1 MKSARDDTQAPEAV
15 NTEQQ
20 EAGQAQDVA
29 QDALERLQQK
39 GQRVLDQEQAD
50 SQKPDGSPTD

>member
-1 MKSARDDTQAPEAV
+1 MKKSPDDVEAPEAV

-29 QDALERLQQK
+29 QDALDRHNQFGHTSNDEDASDESAK
-39 GQRVLDQEQAD
+39 G
-50 SQKPDGSPTD
+50 

>member
-1 MKSARDDTQAPEAV
+1 MKSSRDNTEAPEAV

-20 EAGQAQDVA
+20 ESGQAQDVA

-39 GQRVLDQEQAD
+39 GQRVLDDEQTD
-50 SQKPDGSPTD
+50 SPQRD

>member
-1 MKSARDDTQAPEAV
+1 MKKAREDTEAPEAV

-29 QDALERLQQK
+29 QDALDRHRAAGQK
-39 GQRVLDQEQAD
+39 ASDIDRSD
-50 SQKPDGSPTD
+50 TDETREKR

>member
-1 MKSARDDTQAPEAV
+1 MKKSRDDVEAPEAV

-29 QDALERLQQK
+29 QDALDRHNQFGHEST
-39 GQRVLDQEQAD
+39 DED
-50 SQKPDGSPTD
+50 KPGKSGE

>member
-1 MKSARDDTQAPEAV
+1 MKKSRDDVEAPEAV

-29 QDALERLQQK
+29 QDALDRHNQFGHK
-39 GQRVLDQEQAD
+39 STGTDT
-50 SQKPDGSPTD
+50 PDEENEA

>member
-1 MKSARDDTQAPEAV
+1 MKSARDDTEAPEAV

-39 GQRVLDQEQAD
+39 GQRVLDEEQAD
-50 SQKPDGSPTD
+50 RPQRD

>member
-1 MKSARDDTQAPEAV
+1 MKKSRDDVEAPEAV

-29 QDALERLQQK
+29 QDALDRHNQFGHE
-39 GQRVLDQEQAD
+39 
-50 SQKPDGSPTD
+50 STDENAEGDTDES

>member
-1 MKSARDDTQAPEAV
+1 MKKARDDTQAPEAV

-29 QDALERLQQK
+29 QDALDRQNERGHAVTREQK
-39 GQRVLDQEQAD
+39 DAD
-50 SQKPDGSPTD
+50 KNAD